1 MVYKKKRY
9 ENIVSGRRA
18 EKKDK
23 ETEVLEN

>member
-1 MVYKKKRY
+1 MIYKKNCY
-9 ENIVSGRRA
+9 ENIVSWRGA